1 MSCFESNLSLMT
13 VNNNYF
19 QMISF
24 KKLYCV
30 QDYAYS
36 HAISLIHVSAFLHDG
51 EKWGITACQLR
62 GWGWAR
68 AMYSEFEHPLL
79 PRGTLLLKVVN
90 VRFEVFPPE
99 VSL

>member
-1 MSCFESNLSLMT
+1 MSCFESNLSLMI

-51 EKWGITACQLR
+51 EKWGITARQLR